1 MRWGRELVGHC
12 PNQCYERVRIVTSPN
27 LSPIGVFKK
36 SDRESLNTK
45 KTDYQMWNRKRSKF
59 REVWSP
65 KRLFLTKNGP
75 IRVIFY
81 ERYRDVMSEETRREP
96 SNFARW
102 EEKRLF
108 VRKFRT
114 PHEIFHQTFR
124 TQVSTKFRI
133 WLNLLY
139 LDSREVMII
148 YVPSLQ
154 MGPEPAPERRRSEGE
169 QCSRAWDH
177 CKLGTYTIL

>member
-45 KTDYQMWNRKRSKF
+45 KTDYQMWNRTRSKF

-108 VRKFRT
+108 LRKFRE
-114 PHEIFHQTFR
+114 PHEKCLGKFR
-124 TQVSTKFRI
+124 TSRKKSSWKVFVNLTKRKPEQKVFEMTKK
-133 WLNLLY
+133 
-139 LDSREVMII
+139 SMEPF
-148 YVPSLQ
+148 VPSQHRVNLV
-154 MGPEPAPERRRSEGE
+154 
-169 QCSRAWDH
+169 
-177 CKLGTYTIL
+177 